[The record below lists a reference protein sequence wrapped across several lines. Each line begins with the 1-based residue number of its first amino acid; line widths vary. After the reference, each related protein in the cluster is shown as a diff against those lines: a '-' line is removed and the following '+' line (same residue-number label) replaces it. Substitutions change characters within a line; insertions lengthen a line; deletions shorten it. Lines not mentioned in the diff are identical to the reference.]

1 MKHLAT
7 YKKKLNIH
15 VFRDILTLKGISEK
29 KKTDSIGKLY
39 VSSRNGDIY
48 IKGEGGQTESS
59 LPSLST
65 RDPIKRLTKQ
75 TKGRLSWL
83 APGLRCLSP
92 RVTAPEESHGS
103 PATTERIPA
112 TRSSSRFAGNKKKKE
127 TFLLRAFSS
136 RLWLSL
142 YEGVS
147 HLSESGEEQTWV
159 LSIG

>member
-15 VFRDILTLKGISEK
+15 VFRDILTLKGIYEK

-39 VSSRNGDIY
+39 SRNGDIY
-48 IKGEGGQTESS
+48 KRGSQTESS

-112 TRSSSRFAGNKKKKE
+112 TRSFSRFAGNKKKKE
-127 TFLLRAFSS
+127 TFLLLAFSS
-136 RLWLSL
+136 RL
-142 YEGVS
+142 
-147 HLSESGEEQTWV
+147 
-159 LSIG
+159 

>member
-15 VFRDILTLKGISEK
+15 VFRDILTLKGICEK

-112 TRSSSRFAGNKKKKE
+112 TRSSSRFAGNKKKRKPSFFAPSPPDYDYPCTKE
-127 TFLLRAFSS
+127 YRIS
-136 RLWLSL
+136 RSQVKSKHGF
-142 YEGVS
+142 YP
-147 HLSESGEEQTWV
+147 
-159 LSIG
+159 